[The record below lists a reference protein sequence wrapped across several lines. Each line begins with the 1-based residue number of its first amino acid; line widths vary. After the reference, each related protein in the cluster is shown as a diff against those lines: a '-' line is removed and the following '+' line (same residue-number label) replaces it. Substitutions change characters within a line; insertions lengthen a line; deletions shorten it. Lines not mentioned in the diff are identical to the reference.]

1 MPLKTQ
7 TDEIP
12 NLNLTSL
19 IDVVFLLIVFF
30 MAASKFADSARDVE
44 LRLPEVADGASLAM
58 PSKNREVAV
67 FADGRLTL
75 DNTAVT
81 LPELTARLAES
92 HKAAPHQSVVILGD
106 AGCPFQHVAA
116 ALAACKEAGVSDLAV
131 SVRVAQS
138 APGGSAA
145 ARR

>member
-1 MPLKTQ
+1 MPLKTH

-30 MAASKFADSARDVE
+30 MTASKFADPARDVG
-44 LRLPEVADGASLAM
+44 LRLPEVADGDSLAM
-58 PSKNREVAV
+58 PTKNRQVAV
-67 FADGRLTL
+67 HADGRLTL
-75 DNTAVT
+75 DNLTVT

-92 HKAAPHQSVVILGD
+92 QKASPQQSVVILGD

-116 ALAACKEAGVSDLAV
+116 AMAACQEAGVGDLAV
-131 SVRVAQS
+131 SVSIAQAS
-138 APGGSAA
+138 RASAA

>member
-7 TDEIP
+7 TDELP

-30 MAASKFADSARDVE
+30 MGASKFADSARDVE
-44 LRLPEVADGASLAM
+44 LKLPEVADGESLAL

-67 FADGRLTL
+67 FADGRVTL
-75 DNTAVT
+75 DNTTVT
-81 LPELTARLAES
+81 LAELTARLAES
-92 HKAAPHQSVVILGD
+92 LKARADQSVVILGD

-131 SVRVAQS
+131 SVRVAQATRNS
-138 APGGSAA
+138 AP
-145 ARR
+145 AR

>member
-7 TDEIP
+7 TDELP

-30 MAASKFADSARDVE
+30 MAAAKFADSARDVE
-44 LRLPEVADGASLAM
+44 LKLPEVAEGESLAM

-67 FADGRLTL
+67 YADGRVTL
-75 DNTAVT
+75 DNTAVS
-81 LPELTARLAES
+81 LAELTARLAES
-92 HKAAPHQSVVILGD
+92 QKSRPDQSVVILGD

-131 SVRVAQS
+131 SVRVAQAGAS
-138 APGGSAA
+138 SAA
-145 ARR
+145 PRR

>member
-7 TDEIP
+7 NDELP

-44 LRLPEVADGASLAM
+44 LKLPEVADGESLAM
-58 PSKNREVAV
+58 PSKNRDVAV
-67 FADGRLTL
+67 YADGRVTL

-81 LPELTARLAES
+81 LAELTARLAES
-92 HKAAPHQSVVILGD
+92 RKSAPEQSVVILGD

-138 APGGSAA
+138 AGSAA
-145 ARR
+145 APAR

>member
-7 TDEIP
+7 TDELP

-44 LRLPEVADGASLAM
+44 LKLPEVADGESLAM

-67 FADGRLTL
+67 YADGRVTL

-81 LPELTARLAES
+81 LAELRAQLTES
-92 HKAAPHQSVVILGD
+92 QKSRPDQSVVILGD

-131 SVRVAQS
+131 SVRVAQ
-138 APGGSAA
+138 AGGNSAA
-145 ARR
+145 PAR